1 MYFKSGGL
9 IQSIEIMPNVFFN
22 RIEDETG
29 GLWGYEFNKKS
40 DWTFFILIKDKY
52 AGLDLSKP
60 IYFTSSEF
68 NLSEFEE
75 IFRRKVDNE
84 VIDKP
89 YIIFKDCTFRIQ
101 EPVSIRNFVIEFT
114 SCNTLTGNFSFENCS
129 NSSIRITNRTAFGVI
144 LVKESN
150 DIDLHFR
157 DVEFQELK
165 LRNLKN
171 MNFKAE
177 DVNNPKIKVDTCRFR
192 DFSIYNSK
200 LQKLS
205 FENSEVDYLTLSR
218 VTGGNISLFADHKV
232 GIGKKKIFEYG
243 SLNILGC
250 NFTNLHLNGTEKDLR
265 FKSLE
270 IKDTSNFTLA
280 SMEIDSLT
288 LAGTG
293 LSNILIFSCLIKNLR
308 FLYFKIKE
316 NVVFNLGEYGDGGLI
331 LDNAILK
338 GVEANPSFFHNFKSL
353 EFKDSS
359 IVGFVAHSYKM
370 VEQETIRTMR
380 SDYVSKIDFCRE
392 MNALMTE
399 QNNKHYATIYRAL
412 ELEFRA
418 KVNDSSLSW
427 FDKQVL
433 NLNYWSNFHGTMPQ
447 KALFWILLL
456 MVFQF
461 GVINLD
467 LSFQTNLP
475 YEAGLDF
482 LSQNY
487 SYFIKPFTFL
497 TEVEENYKPFHSK
510 NLQARFHPVTKGFDF
525 IFKILF
531 AYLLYQFIAA
541 FRKFNK

>member
-1 MYFKSGGL
+1 
-9 IQSIEIMPNVFFN
+9 MPNVFFN

-29 GLWGYEFNKKS
+29 GFWGYEFNKNA
-40 DWTFFILIKDKY
+40 DWTFFTLIEDKY
-52 AGLDLSKP
+52 ADLDLSKP

-68 NLSEFEE
+68 NLYEFES
-75 IFRRKVDNE
+75 ILRRKVDNE
-84 VIDKP
+84 LVEKP
-89 YIIFKDCTFRIQ
+89 YIIFKDCRFRIQ
-101 EPVSIRNFVIEFT
+101 EPVSFNNFLIEF
-114 SCNTLTGNFSFENCS
+114 SNCQTLTSSFSFENCS

-144 LVKESN
+144 LLKEST
-150 DIDLHFR
+150 DIDLHVQ
-157 DVEFQELK
+157 DVEFRELK
-165 LRNLKN
+165 LRNLTN
-171 MNFKAE
+171 INFNAE
-177 DVNNPKIKVDTCRFR
+177 EVFQPKIKVENCGFR

-200 LQKLS
+200 IQKLS
-205 FENSEVDYLTLSR
+205 FENSEVGYLTLSR
-218 VTGGNISLFADHKV
+218 VQGGDISLFSDHKSS
-232 GIGKKKIFEYG
+232 IGKKKIFEYG
-243 SLNILGC
+243 RLNIQSC
-250 NFTNLHLNGTEKDLR
+250 NFTNLSLNGTEKDILL
-265 FKSLE
+265 KSLE
-270 IKDTSNFTLA
+270 INDTSNFTLA

-288 LAGTG
+288 LIGTG
-293 LSNILIFSCLIKNLR
+293 LSNILIFSSIIKNLR

-316 NVVFNLGEYGDGGLI
+316 NVDFNLGEYGDGELI

-338 GVEANPSFFHNFKSL
+338 GVEANPSFLHNFKSL
-353 EFKDSS
+353 VFKDSS

-370 VEQETIRTMR
+370 VEQETIREMR
-380 SDYVSKIDFCRE
+380 GDYVSKIDFCRE
-392 MNALMTE
+392 MNALMIE

-418 KVNDSSLSW
+418 KVKDSSLSW

-447 KALFWILLL
+447 KALCWILLL
-456 MVFQF
+456 MAIQF

-497 TEVEENYKPFHSK
+497 TEVEENYKPFHSENMK
-510 NLQARFHPVTKGFDF
+510 ASFHPVTKGFDF
-525 IFKILF
+525 LFKILF